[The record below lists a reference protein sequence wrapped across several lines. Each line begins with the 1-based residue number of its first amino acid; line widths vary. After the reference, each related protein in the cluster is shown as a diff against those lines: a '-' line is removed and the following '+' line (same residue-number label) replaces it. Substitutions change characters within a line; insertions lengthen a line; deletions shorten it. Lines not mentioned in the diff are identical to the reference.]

1 MEMRDRRE
9 VLEAVRRGDITPEA
23 ALDMLE
29 EDDPADEKPAE
40 ASEAI
45 AVAPAA
51 PAPGAAAG
59 VAVPPPI
66 WATINA
72 GGDIEVVAGEVADIE
87 VDGPGHCQVSR
98 LPDSIR
104 AVCDLGDDGVVFVNA
119 ASELHLALNGA
130 DGRIRGVR
138 GPLHAVCNVGDVHV
152 DAELREGESSLHCN
166 AGDVVVRL
174 AASSDVR
181 VVLKAAAVWSAAPG
195 FRKAGR
201 GQWVL
206 GEGRA
211 TLTIDGHIGEVRLE
225 VA

>member
-29 EDDPADEKPAE
+29 EDEPADEKPA
-40 ASEAI
+40 ATSEAI
-45 AVAPAA
+45 AVAPA
-51 PAPGAAAG
+51 PPPPGAAAG
-59 VAVPPPI
+59 VVVPPPI

-72 GGDIEVVAGEVADIE
+72 GDDIEVVAGEVADIE
-87 VDGPGHCQVSR
+87 VDGPGRCDVSR
-98 LPDSIR
+98 LSDSIR
-104 AVCDLGDDGVVFVNA
+104 AVCNLGDDSVVLVNREA
-119 ASELHLALNGA
+119 ELHLTLNGA
-130 DGRIRGVR
+130 DGRIAGVR
-138 GPLHAVCNVGDVHV
+138 GPLHALCNVGDLVV
-152 DAELREGESSLHCN
+152 DAELRDGESTLQCN
-166 AGDVVVRL
+166 AGNVVVRL
-174 AASSDVR
+174 SESSDVR
-181 VVLKAAAVWSAAPG
+181 VVLKAPTSWTAAPG
-195 FRKAGR
+195 FRKVGH